1 MEDLAVE
8 VLGENG
14 AYYKV
19 MLVTL
24 IFTSRCFFDPNI
36 SLILVLM
43 GLISIRKH
51 KNMSNV
57 LADMQIVPK
66 CIVVQKI
73 QPV

>member
-24 IFTSRCFFDPNI
+24 IFTSRYFSDPNI

-43 GLISIRKH
+43 GLISMKNRK
-51 KNMSNV
+51 
-57 LADMQIVPK
+57 DT
-66 CIVVQKI
+66 
-73 QPV
+73 